1 MPAIGGMVS
10 GFPFFGGDAAF
21 FGAAGISMPGMSMPD
36 MSCAIAGS
44 FVAPFVGAGVFFGSA
59 AGMGI
64 SMLGMLC
71 FE

>member
-10 GFPFFGGDAAF
+10 GFPFFGGVAAF
-21 FGAAGISMPGMSMPD
+21 FGVAGISITGMSMPD

-44 FVAPFVGAGVFFGSA
+44 FVAPFAGAGAFFGSV

-64 SMLGMLC
+64 SMPGMLC